1 MIPFQKFYEIAY
13 PGNVGI
19 HELMQ
24 FYSKAS
30 DEEKNLLERLMEIG
44 DFNKI
49 IKLIHQVTGTKLS
62 VTA

>member
-30 DEEKNLLERLMEIG
+30 DEEKDVLERFMEIG
-44 DFNKI
+44 DFDKI
-49 IKLIHQVTGTKLS
+49 LNLIHRVTGTKLA